1 MSRLSEADTS
11 TPAVV
16 LKLDRNVFHHGGLGI
31 IRSLGRLG
39 VPVYGVHEDRLAPA
53 ASSRYLRGRWYWS
66 SDERD
71 PGGAAPGDPER
82 VRDGLIRLADRIGR
96 RAVLIP
102 TDDAGAIFLAEHGEA
117 LRERYLFPAIRPEL
131 PRRLADKHQMYA
143 MCRERGI
150 PAPDSV
156 LPTSP
161 DEVAAFVDRVGLPV
175 VAKLTQPWQRHDSAT
190 PRGTT
195 IVRSRAHL
203 DTLTS
208 RLDARRD
215 GGSGF
220 GRLLLQEYVPGSGT
234 DTDWFFHGYCD
245 ERSTCR
251 PGFTGVK
258 DRSYPAGA
266 GLTTFGR
273 AVDNPAIREPI
284 EKLLTDLSYRGIVDV
299 DLRWDSR
306 DGSYRVLDFNPRIGA
321 QFRLFE
327 DAQGLDVAR
336 AAYLD
341 LTGQP
346 VPDPAPVEGRR
357 FLVENYDALVALR
370 YRDRGLDLRSWA
382 RALREVDE
390 TAWFARDDLVP
401 FGLMCLRMAWR
412 AVERPVRRATRPR
425 RQPR

>member
-1 MSRLSEADTS
+1 MTGLSDVVTS

-66 SDERD
+66 ADGRD
-71 PGGAAPGDPER
+71 LGGAAAGDHER
-82 VRDGLIRLADRIGR
+82 IRDGLIRLARRIGR

-102 TDDAGAIFLAEHGEA
+102 TDDAGAIFLAEQGDP
-117 LRERYLFPAIRPEL
+117 LREWYLFPAIRRDL
-131 PRRLADKHQMYA
+131 PRTLADKHLLYA
-143 MCRERGI
+143 LCRERGV
-150 PAPDSV
+150 PAPDTA

-161 DEVAAFVDRVGLPV
+161 AEVSAFVDRVGLPV
-175 VAKLTQPWQRHDSAT
+175 VAKLTQPWESGPGA
-190 PRGTT
+190 PRSTT
-195 IVRSRAHL
+195 ILRGRAQ
-203 DTLTS
+203 
-208 RLDARRD
+208 LDALLSQVDAARP

-220 GRLLLQEYVPGSGT
+220 GRLMLQEYIPGSAG

-245 ERSTCR
+245 EHSACR
-251 PGFTGVK
+251 AGFTGVK

-273 AVDNPAIREPI
+273 AVDNPHIRESV
-284 EKLLTDLSYRGIVDV
+284 EKLLTDLSYRGIVDI
-299 DLRWDSR
+299 DLRWDGR
-306 DGSYRVLDFNPRIGA
+306 DGAHKVLDFNPRIGA

-346 VPDPAPVEGRR
+346 IPEQSSSDGRR
-357 FLVENYDALVALR
+357 FLVENYDVLAALR

-382 RALREVDE
+382 RLLREVDE

-412 AVERPVRRATRPR
+412 AVERPVRRASRPR